1 VFEIAGSPMTE
12 SDLETKAADVSGEPT
27 EDAGALYILGTRYSI
42 GRDVE
47 QDLIAAHKWFN
58 LAAMMGHEEAR
69 ISRAELAR
77 EMSSSDIAEAQRQ
90 ARAWLWNRGRN
101 KAAEEGTAQPAAS
114 LTSEAKTSP
123 VGHHDWQGNGRSLCA

>member
-1 VFEIAGSPMTE
+1 MD
-12 SDLETKAADVSGEPT
+12 DLETKPADVSRERSD
-27 EDAGALYILGTRYSI
+27 DASALYILGTRYST

-77 EMSSSDIAEAQRQ
+77 EMSAADIAEAQRQ
-90 ARAWLWNRGRN
+90 ARAWLWNRGS
-101 KAAEEGTAQPAAS
+101 KPAEAAS
-114 LTSEAKTSP
+114 AQEATPLAPEIKESA
-123 VGHHDWQGNGRSLCA
+123 GDHDAWQGNKRSLCA